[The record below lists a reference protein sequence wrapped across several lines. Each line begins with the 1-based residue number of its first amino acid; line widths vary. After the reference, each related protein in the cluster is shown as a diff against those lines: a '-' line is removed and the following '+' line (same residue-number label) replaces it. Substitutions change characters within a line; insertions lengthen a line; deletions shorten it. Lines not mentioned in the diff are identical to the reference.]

1 MEKSNEFRDSLNFP
15 LKLSGFS
22 IHSVKVDENWEETSV
37 SSFYEKYLKL
47 VIFCFYSLALVL
59 WYWDNLKPAGASM
72 KAKSWITLAQH
83 FIYIEQTLATFFSA
97 AREDGWQCDSF
108 DRFLVMELVVKRHEP
123 IYVYAYRAS
132 RKDGQP
138 NISTYPLDRLSEC
151 SLFFP
156 IPNWSFP
163 GLDDYIR
170 EIGEIISGD
179 WKNFRMD
186 HESRHVVTARTL
198 LKPLLAYYSNSNRV
212 LIGM

>member
-1 MEKSNEFRDSLNFP
+1 MRAGVRPSPRYKLFEKILDFPVSTDFQVGKSLTVTTSNMDYHLFPSHRPNEVSITSLNKV
-15 LKLSGFS
+15 LAGDLMVGESMGGVVS
-22 IHSVKVDENWEETSV
+22 IRRMKVDENWEETSV

-59 WYWDNLKPAGASM
+59 RYWDNLKPAGASM

-97 AREDGWQCDSF
+97 AREGGWRCDSF
-108 DRFLVMELVVKRHEP
+108 DRFLVTELVVKRHEP

-156 IPNWSFP
+156 IPN
-163 GLDDYIR
+163 
-170 EIGEIISGD
+170 
-179 WKNFRMD
+179 
-186 HESRHVVTARTL
+186 
-198 LKPLLAYYSNSNRV
+198 
-212 LIGM
+212 